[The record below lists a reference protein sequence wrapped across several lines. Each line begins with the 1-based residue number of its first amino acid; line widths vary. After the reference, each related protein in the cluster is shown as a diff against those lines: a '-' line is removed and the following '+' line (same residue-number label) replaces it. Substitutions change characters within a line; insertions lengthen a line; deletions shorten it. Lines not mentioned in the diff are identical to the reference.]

1 MKEFW
6 VVLESASESDCE
18 LSSNCNVESMSML
31 MKTIV
36 PYKTALAGADEVLE
50 ADEMILEINLILT
63 QKTTVSA
70 WLIHFCRILIYFLN
84 VHVST

>member
-1 MKEFW
+1 
-6 VVLESASESDCE
+6 
-18 LSSNCNVESMSML
+18 MSML

-36 PYKTALAGADEVLE
+36 PYKTTLADADEVLE

-70 WLIHFCRILIYFLN
+70 
-84 VHVST
+84 

>member
-1 MKEFW
+1 
-6 VVLESASESDCE
+6 
-18 LSSNCNVESMSML
+18 MSML

-70 WLIHFCRILIYFLN
+70 
-84 VHVST
+84 

>member
-1 MKEFW
+1 
-6 VVLESASESDCE
+6 
-18 LSSNCNVESMSML
+18 ML

-70 WLIHFCRILIYFLN
+70 
-84 VHVST
+84 